1 MSIEKIQVQFKRLQ
15 RHYETSVKTYDDASL
30 LDLSHILRIWVELKP
45 VLSLTDPA
53 FDKTIKFF
61 TGAPDKK
68 VLKQSSNCRYI
79 YAYLPTDGV
88 TTFASKG
95 HLASGPE
102 LEGNKDFT
110 MGVKVKNTGESI
122 LLSQFCYISKALEQ
136 PYVKALENEQV
147 RRCNYNN
154 WMSSEIVRLKYIN
167 EEGDLERFIISR
179 EMLIKRVAN
188 ILDGS
193 HTSLNTDNAGT
204 NKFDNPIKWL
214 MYFKCGGLPLP
225 YFLLLKI
232 AQDIV
237 SNLNKWPKIK

>member
-1 MSIEKIQVQFKRLQ
+1 MSIEKIKIQFKRLC

-45 VLSLTDPA
+45 VLSSSDPE
-53 FDKTIKFF
+53 FDKSIKFF
-61 TGAPDKK
+61 TGAPVKK
-68 VLKQSSNCRYI
+68 VLKQSSTSRYI
-79 YAYLPTDGV
+79 YAYLPKDGV
-88 TTFASKG
+88 TTFASNG
-95 HLASGPE
+95 HLASRPE
-102 LEGNKDFT
+102 LEGNQDFT
-110 MGVKVKNTGESI
+110 MGVKLKNTGESI

-136 PYVKALENEQV
+136 PYIKALENEQV

-154 WMSSEIVRLKYIN
+154 WMSSELVRLQYVN
-167 EEGDLERFIISR
+167 EEGNLQRFIISR

-193 HTSLNTDNAGT
+193 HSSLNTDNAGI
-204 NKFDNPIKWL
+204 NQFDNPIKWL
-214 MYFKCGGLPLP
+214 MKFQCGGLPLP

-237 SNLNKWPKIK
+237 SNLTKWSKLN

>member
-61 TGAPDKK
+61 TGAPVKK
-68 VLKQSSNCRYI
+68 VLKQSLNCRYI

-88 TTFASKG
+88 TTFASNG

-102 LEGNKDFT
+102 LEGKKDFT
-110 MGVKVKNTGESI
+110 MAVKVKNTGGSI

-136 PYVKALENEQV
+136 PCVKALENEQV
-147 RRCNYNN
+147 RRCNYN
-154 WMSSEIVRLKYIN
+154 E
-167 EEGDLERFIISR
+167 
-179 EMLIKRVAN
+179 
-188 ILDGS
+188 
-193 HTSLNTDNAGT
+193 
-204 NKFDNPIKWL
+204 
-214 MYFKCGGLPLP
+214 
-225 YFLLLKI
+225 
-232 AQDIV
+232 
-237 SNLNKWPKIK
+237 